1 MILSDFNDDIQEKH
15 MMCSCD
21 NYNLERLIKQPT
33 FDKNPDSLT
42 CIDVLLT
49 NATQSFQ
56 SACILQIGLSD
67 FH

>member
-33 FDKNPDSLT
+33 CDMNPNSLT

-49 NATQSFQ
+49 NAVK
-56 SACILQIGLSD
+56 
-67 FH
+67 